1 MTSRPCHPEVLRR
14 IWNSIDEGRRS
25 LASTLRMTALLL
37 SVGVVHVGCKSNE
50 PKVAT
55 NPQKAG
61 QLARAKDSDQ
71 RSNQVN
77 SDKLELVATVTGP
90 MPTGIAVSKTNR
102 VFTNFPRWGDPVEYT
117 VAEIVNGKIVP
128 FPSKEMN
135 DQQNGDPAKVLIAVQ
150 SVVIDDQ
157 DRLWCLDTASI
168 NFTPPKSNG
177 PKLVCIDL
185 KSNQVTKTINFKPDV
200 ALQTTYLNDVRF
212 DLNRGREGM
221 AFITDSSQSGPN
233 GIIVVDLAS
242 GDAWRR
248 LNDHPSTKAEPNF
261 APIVEGEPLM
271 TRIPGKPEAYIK
283 IGSDGIA
290 ISQDKKTLFYCP
302 LAGHHLY
309 SVSVDALADRN
320 TSDQDVAATVKDLG
334 DRGYASDGLETG
346 PDGTLYL
353 SDYEHNA
360 IHARDAS
367 GQNDRVLVADPR
379 MIWPDTLSATGA
391 DGYLYFTA
399 NQLNRQKNYHNGK
412 DLRKQPYA
420 IFRFPTQGG
429 GGRSATASAR

>member
-1 MTSRPCHPEVLRR
+1 MRVTFSSR
-14 IWNSIDEGRRS
+14 II
-25 LASTLRMTALLL
+25 LAMAMLTIGGSA
-37 SVGVVHVGCKSNE
+37 VGCKSNA

-55 NPQKAG
+55 NPHQAG
-61 QLARAKDSDQ
+61 QLARAKDADQ

-77 SDKLELVATVTGP
+77 SERLELVATVNGP

-102 VFTNFPRWGDPVEYT
+102 LFTNFPRWGDPVEYT
-117 VAEIVNGKIVP
+117 VAEIVNGKSVP

-135 DQQNGDPAKVLIAVQ
+135 DEQNGDPSKVLIAVQ
-150 SVVIDDQ
+150 SVVIDDK

-168 NFTPPKSNG
+168 NFTPPKPNG

-185 KSNQVTKTINFKPDV
+185 KTNRVAKTINFKPDV
-200 ALQTTYLNDVRF
+200 ALPTTYLNDVRF
-212 DLNRGREGM
+212 DLNRGRDGT
-221 AFITDSSQSGPN
+221 AFITDSSQAGAN

-248 LNDHPSTKAEPNF
+248 LNDHPTTKAEPNF

-271 TRIPGKPEAYIK
+271 SRIPGKPEAYIK

-309 SVSVDALADRN
+309 SVSVDALANRN
-320 TSDQDVAATVKDLG
+320 KSDQDVAATIKDLG

-346 PDGTLYL
+346 PDGTIYL
-353 SDYEHNA
+353 TDYEHNA
-360 IHARDAS
+360 VHARDAS
-367 GQNDRVLVADPR
+367 GQNDRVLVSDPR

-391 DGYLYFTA
+391 DGYLYLTA

-412 DLRKQPYA
+412 DLRQQPYA

-429 GGRSATASAR
+429 GRSATALAR